1 METLILYFLSFLKR
15 TLIFTFFCKIRV
27 FFDCF
32 LFEFLYFFLFS
43 FYADL
48 RQFYIRFQDVI
59 LSHVVQ
65 ICEI

>member
-32 LFEFLYFFLFS
+32 LFEFLYFFFS
-43 FYADL
+43 
-48 RQFYIRFQDVI
+48 RFI
-59 LSHVVQ
+59 L
-65 ICEI
+65 I